1 MKYTIDDALCTAAG
15 LNLPEVLMFLI
26 IKTGR
31 NVEELFSTME
41 ELGMIKVDEESKEVL
56 VNSSWDD
63 IVMNIVLNSDRA
75 VPEDDEIEAIAAK
88 LMAIFPKGKKD
99 GTNTYWRGNL
109 KDTKLKLKKFFKLYG
124 SAYTEEDL
132 VSATQKYVDSF
143 NSNFNYMRVLK
154 YFILKEVKKMSAEGV
169 NYVEEVSDLATFI
182 ENEEASSTNDWT
194 NELR

>member
-1 MKYTIDDALCTAAG
+1 
-15 LNLPEVLMFLI
+15 
-26 IKTGR
+26 
-31 NVEELFSTME
+31 
-41 ELGMIKVDEESKEVL
+41 
-56 VNSSWDD
+56 
-63 IVMNIVLNSDRA
+63 MNIVLNSDRA
-75 VPEDDEIEAIAAK
+75 VPEDAEIEAIAAK